1 MLSAYLHIMLA
12 ALVLPQCGRVWRRL
26 GRRLGS
32 PRCGVVRTGVEAE
45 RQPAARSRSSP
56 RPSARRRGVVRPG
69 VATDYCVQTLGCTLE
84 DAVRA
89 EAKMLPQV
97 ANSVRRDKAEVVCAE
112 LRAKLGLSDHEMRKL
127 VLRVPTVLT
136 LNMDKNVNP
145 KLDWLQERLDL
156 SRDEL
161 KKICLTLPA
170 TLAYSVDKNLEPKLC
185 RTSSTSSGC
194 RRQEIPVQDHLHAR
208 PPGLQHR
215 EARRPRLAAIRAT
228 AGADPAAVIDRI
240 RAADAEFCKRTGV
253 SIDTLRREQ
262 ARVTA
267 RQNGSAS
274 KRVFAAADAAGV
286 ADLRPLQRPRQ
297 PPHGDCEHDR
307 LKRLGR
313 SRLRPADGAP
323 CVLYRRARHAS
334 ANDAMAEDFAG
345 SRALCLR
352 CAGPW
357 RCL

>member
-1 MLSAYLHIMLA
+1 MVFATVAVALGLA
-12 ALVLPQCGRVWRRL
+12 PRESLT
-26 GRRLGS
+26 GRRPMAA
-32 PRCGVVRTGVEAE
+32 PRCGVVRTGV
-45 RQPAARSRSSP
+45 RPSARRRGVARTGV

-170 TLAYSVDKNLEPKLC
+170 TLAYSVDKNLEPKLSYFE
-185 RTSSTSSGC
+185 RELGMSP
-194 RRQEIPVQDHLHAR
+194 QEIRSKIISMPAR
-208 PPGLQHR
+208 LGYSIEKR
-215 EARRPRLAAIRAT
+215 YRPRLAAIRAT

-262 ARVTA
+262 ARV
-267 RQNGSAS
+267 R
-274 KRVFAAADAAGV
+274 
-286 ADLRPLQRPRQ
+286 
-297 PPHGDCEHDR
+297 
-307 LKRLGR
+307 
-313 SRLRPADGAP
+313 
-323 CVLYRRARHAS
+323 
-334 ANDAMAEDFAG
+334 
-345 SRALCLR
+345 
-352 CAGPW
+352 
-357 RCL
+357 

>member
-1 MLSAYLHIMLA
+1 MGKCANWVPQSRSFVGTINAVDLGGGIVTTRDHDFIKDRST
-12 ALVLPQCGRVWRRL
+12 LVSEVMTKEVVTAPEGCSLEEAEARVWEKAVEEKTE
-26 GRRLGS
+26 
-32 PRCGVVRTGVEAE
+32 PGVVGAVMNVLRESGPLKSEE
-45 RQPAARSRSSP
+45 
-56 RPSARRRGVVRPG
+56 
-69 VATDYCVQTLGCTLE
+69 LF
-84 DAVRA
+84 DAVKA

-170 TLAYSVDKNLEPKLC
+170 TLAYSVDKNLEPKLSYFE
-185 RTSSTSSGC
+185 RELGMSP
-194 RRQEIPVQDHLHAR
+194 QEIRSKIISMPAR
-208 PPGLQHR
+208 LGYSIEKR
-215 EARRPRLAAIRAT
+215 YRPRLAAIRAT

-262 ARVTA
+262 ARV
-267 RQNGSAS
+267 R
-274 KRVFAAADAAGV
+274 
-286 ADLRPLQRPRQ
+286 
-297 PPHGDCEHDR
+297 
-307 LKRLGR
+307 
-313 SRLRPADGAP
+313 
-323 CVLYRRARHAS
+323 
-334 ANDAMAEDFAG
+334 
-345 SRALCLR
+345 
-352 CAGPW
+352 
-357 RCL
+357 